1 MRGFSC
7 DDETEVSSVILPW
20 VRQVNHHITEFIRI
34 ETKALTA
41 CSALLLSAP
50 CLNRSC
56 YQCYCTIQSYKSTVL
71 CNETQHVCRRQGLDY
86 RCSCSQNTAA
96 AGVST
101 RVATRQWILGLYTAV
116 ANRFIQ
122 CQLVTNMLLRCVGNV
137 IESPRTFNDRINFVP
152 FLSLSRSR
160 AVTTG
165 ATASLESLRGVQHLQ
180 RPIPLWIQKC
190 LLAKETRR

>member
-1 MRGFSC
+1 MKVIDPHPDYCRQRTCTGRMRGFSC

-122 CQLVTNMLLRCVGNV
+122 CQLVTNLVKYASSLCWQCH
-137 IESPRTFNDRINFVP
+137 RI
-152 FLSLSRSR
+152 
-160 AVTTG
+160 AKD
-165 ATASLESLRGVQHLQ
+165 VQ
-180 RPIPLWIQKC
+180 
-190 LLAKETRR
+190 